1 MEQKAKTRALLAA
14 FGCALAYLL
23 AGVLPVLVLCLV
35 ILQTPP
41 AAWAILLVVGRMTVR
56 PYCRCGPT
64 RLRFT
69 PVTLESQR

>member
-41 AAWAILLVVGRMTVR
+41 RGMCGR
-56 PYCRCGPT
+56 
-64 RLRFT
+64 
-69 PVTLESQR
+69 